1 MKANTSAKHIT
12 SILAV
17 LLTALLPMSANA
29 EKTVKPKDGKPGQWR
44 LIGTTHVDQK
54 ADHDTI
60 TVKGPS
66 DDFRKIKFKVT
77 NAPLELNRMVVTYD
91 NGEPDKIEVRE
102 KIPKGGESRVIDLKG
117 PGKRSLKKIEF
128 WYEAKGLRDEK
139 ADVTIVGMK

>member
-1 MKANTSAKHIT
+1 MKSKASIKRTA
-12 SILAV
+12 SILAAV
-17 LLTALLPMSANA
+17 LASLLPLTANA
-29 EKTVKPKDGKPGQWR
+29 EKTVKPKAGAPGQWR
-44 LIGTTHVDQK
+44 LIGTTHADQK

-102 KIPKGGESRVIDLKG
+102 KIAKGGESRVIDLKG

-128 WYEAKGLRDEK
+128 WYEAKGIRDEK